1 MRLLAS
7 AQLVLLGAG
16 GWFSHVCVQVPQL
29 GPRASACYGAT
40 LGAGGWI
47 LSGVCSGD
55 LLCVGHHCIAFCAT
69 RVATLNVWFLG
80 RIQQQ
85 VIVPQPNIPLLQKKN
100 AYCVFLEVNLT

>member
-1 MRLLAS
+1 MCRPA
-7 AQLVLLGAG
+7 
-16 GWFSHVCVQVPQL
+16 VPRL
-29 GPRASACYGAT
+29 GPRASPCYGAT

-69 RVATLNVWFLG
+69 RVVTLNVWFLG

-85 VIVPQPNIPLLQKKN
+85 VIVPQPNIPLLQKTKPHYSHVGYTN
-100 AYCVFLEVNLT
+100 WVFRE